1 MDSTSRRI
9 LRQLSKIWQRVPPDY
24 YDHGIGGNILQRF
37 WHTHK
42 IKVFKESIKGRS
54 FKRILDVGCAGGN
67 MTDRIYKM
75 FPGSKVIGVDVY
87 KDAIDYARKKYPN
100 IKFMVA
106 DAHKLPFKD
115 DSFDLIICYETIEH
129 LVNPLRAL
137 REIRRAVARN
147 GVVGLEMDSG
157 SLLFRIVW
165 WFWEKTKGRVW
176 RGAHLHPFHHTEL
189 ERVIKKAGFRIIR
202 KKLSHMGMAI
212 SFLLNK
218 D

>member
-1 MDSTSRRI
+1 MDSSSRRI
-9 LRQLSKIWQRVPPDY
+9 PRQLSKIWQRVPPEY
-24 YDHGIGGNILQRF
+24 YDRGIGGNILQRF
-37 WHTHK
+37 WHTRK
-42 IKVFKESIKGRS
+42 IEVFKELTKGRN

-67 MTDRIYKM
+67 MADRIYKM
-75 FPGSKVIGVDVY
+75 FPGSKVVGVDVH

-129 LVNPLRAL
+129 LVNPLGAL

-176 RGAHLHPFHHTEL
+176 QGAHLHPFHHTEL

-202 KKLSHMGMAI
+202 KKLSHMGMAT